1 MKKIF
6 TLLLLMTNVYLM
18 YSQEL
23 IQENDKLIYI
33 ADIPET
39 NAEDI
44 KNKSSVKIKSHFG
57 ITDYQETNYGISF
70 NWKND
75 RVVWYKEYKA
85 TFDCRV
91 DLFIKDDKIKIQFTD
106 IIHTPEKET
115 GDMRSGSKYEDEYP
129 SKFTTNI
136 LVRSVT
142 RKQWIKFK
150 ENYYQQV
157 KAFCHKIVSE
167 KDEMDF

>member
-6 TLLLLMTNVYLM
+6 TLFLLITNVLL

-23 IQENDKLIYI
+23 IQEDDKLIYI

-39 NAEDI
+39 TAEDI
-44 KNKSSVKIKSHFG
+44 KNRSSVKIKSHFG
-57 ITDYQETNYGISF
+57 ITEYQETNYGLSF

-75 RVVWYKEYKA
+75 RVVWYKKYKN
-85 TFDCRV
+85 TFTSRV
-91 DLFIKDDKIKIQFTD
+91 DVFIKDNKIKIQFTD
-106 IIHTPEKET
+106 IIHYPLEES
-115 GDMRSGSKYEDEYP
+115 GDMKNGSKYEDEYP
-129 SKFTTNI
+129 SKFTNNI
-136 LVRSVT
+136 LVRSPM
-142 RKQWIKFK
+142 RKEWIKLK